1 MANLKIVER
10 TMEETCSH
18 PAPPWHDETDWR
30 KERRGSGAGMR
41 LNVWM
46 ASAVFALGL
55 AGGVA
60 PAQPSASPEHQ
71 DSPAAAPIPEPRDV
85 PYPGVLGLTIDA
97 TDLAHRVFSVH
108 ETLPVQGAGPLTLHY
123 PKWLPGNHSP
133 SGPIDKLAGLVITAR
148 GAPVA
153 WTRDPVDVY
162 AFHLDV
168 PAGAAALNVDFQFLS
183 PVSTK
188 EGRVMMTP
196 DMLDLEW
203 NTVVLY
209 PAGYYSRDIRVRAG
223 VKLPAGFT
231 AATALRRAEGGRP
244 GAATLAFEPTP
255 LDTLVDSPL
264 IAGRYF
270 RGYDLAAA
278 GEAPV
283 RLDVIADRAAEAD
296 ATPAQVAA
304 HAALVTQ
311 AGILFGG
318 HPFDHYDFLLWLS
331 DDMGHEGLEHLQSS
345 EDGTTPAYFDGWD
358 HGAASRDLLP
368 HEFTHAWNGKFRRP
382 ADLWTPDFNTPMGD
396 SLLWVYEGQTQ
407 YWGVVLAARAG
418 LTTKAE
424 ALDSLALT
432 AATYDQRAGRA
443 WRALEDTTNDPTIA
457 QRRPLSWRSWQ
468 RSEDYYS
475 EGELIWLGVDTLI
488 RQGSGGQRGLDDF
501 ARAFFAAPD
510 RATPSKTYTFEDV
523 VAGLNAVSPGDWAG
537 LLRERLEAHAAGAP
551 LDGLAR
557 GGYRLVF
564 GDRESEFMR
573 SNDARQ
579 HVTNLS
585 FSLGLTVDKDD
596 VITDVIW
603 DGPAFKAGLTADV
616 KIVAVNGQA
625 YDPVILK
632 DAIDAAVGSG
642 PPIALLIKSGDRFRT
657 VLIDWHGGLRY
668 PRLERI
674 PGTPALLDAILK
686 PRE

>member
-1 MANLKIVER
+1 MSR
-10 TMEETCSH
+10 
-18 PAPPWHDETDWR
+18 
-30 KERRGSGAGMR
+30 
-41 LNVWM
+41 NVWW
-46 ASAVFALGL
+46 ASVALAAGL
-55 AGGVA
+55 IAGA
-60 PAQPSASPEHQ
+60 ALAQPSDLPEHQ
-71 DSPAAAPIPEPRDV
+71 DSPAAAAIPEPRDV

-108 ETLPVQGAGPLTLHY
+108 ETLPVQGPGPLTLHY

-153 WTRDPVDVY
+153 WTRDPLDVY
-162 AFHLDV
+162 AFHLTV
-168 PAGAAALNVDFQFLS
+168 PPGAVMLDVDFQFLS
-183 PVSTK
+183 PVSAK

-209 PAGYYSRDIRVRAG
+209 PAGYFSRGVSVRAG
-223 VKLPAGFT
+223 VKLPSGFT
-231 AATALRRAEGGRP
+231 AATALRRADRGGP
-244 GAATLAFEPTP
+244 GAATLMFEPTP

-264 IAGRYF
+264 TAGRYF
-270 RGYDLAAA
+270 RAYPLGAA
-278 GEAPV
+278 GQAPV
-283 RLDVIADRAAEAD
+283 RLDVIADRPALGE
-296 ATPAQVAA
+296 ATPIQIAA

-311 AGILFGG
+311 AERLFGG
-318 HPFDHYDFLLWLS
+318 HPFDHYDFLVWLS

-345 EDGTTPAYFDGWD
+345 EDGTTPAYFESWD

-407 YWGVVLAARAG
+407 YWGVVLAARSG
-418 LTTKAE
+418 LITKAE

-432 AATYDQRAGRA
+432 AATYDQRAGRV

-475 EGELIWLGVDTLI
+475 EGLLLWLDVDTLI
-488 RQGSGGQRGLDDF
+488 RQGSEGRRGLDDF
-501 ARAFFAAPD
+501 ARTFFAAPD
-510 RATPSKTYTFEDV
+510 HATPAKTYTFDDV
-523 VAGLNAVSPGDWAG
+523 VAGLNAVLPSDWTG
-537 LLRERLEAHAAGAP
+537 LLRERLEAHAKGAP
-551 LDGLAR
+551 LNGLTR
-557 GGYRLVF
+557 GGYRLVY
-564 GDRESEFMR
+564 GDRESDFMR
-573 SNDARQ
+573 ENDARLHQ
-579 HVTNLS
+579 ANLS

-596 VITDVIW
+596 VITDVVW

-616 KIVAVNGQA
+616 KIVAVNGEA
-625 YDPVILK
+625 YSPAVLK
-632 DAIDAAVGSG
+632 DAIDAAAGSG
-642 PPIALLIKSGDRFRT
+642 PPIALLVKRDDRYRT
-657 VLIDWHGGLRY
+657 VAVDWHGGLRY

-674 PGTPALLDAILK
+674 PGTTPLLDAILS
-686 PRE
+686 PRG